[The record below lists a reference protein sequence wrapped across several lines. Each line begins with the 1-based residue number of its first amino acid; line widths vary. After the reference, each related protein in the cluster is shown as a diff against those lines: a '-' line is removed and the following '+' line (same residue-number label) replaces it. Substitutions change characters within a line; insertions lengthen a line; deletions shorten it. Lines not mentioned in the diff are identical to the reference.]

1 MIKIHLSRLLGE
13 KRWTQAD
20 LSRKTGI
27 RPNTISEI
35 YNELIERINI
45 DQLDIICEVL
55 DCDIS
60 DILEYIPNKKSRRK
74 ATPIRRP

>member
-1 MIKIHLSRLLGE
+1 MVKIHLSKLLGE

-20 LSRKTGI
+20 LARKTGI

-45 DQLDIICEVL
+45 DHIDKICDVL
-55 DCDIS
+55 ECDVC
-60 DILEYIPNKKSRRK
+60 DLMEHIPKKK
-74 ATPIRRP
+74 EHLK

>member
-1 MIKIHLSRLLGE
+1 MIRIHLSRLLGE

-35 YNELIERINI
+35 YHELNERVNLNHI
-45 DQLDIICEVL
+45 DKICEVL
-55 DCDIS
+55 ECDIS
-60 DILEYIPNKKSRRK
+60 DLLEFIPNRK
-74 ATPIRRP
+74 E

>member
-1 MIKIHLSRLLGE
+1 MIKIHLSRILGE

-20 LSRKTGI
+20 LARKTGI

-35 YNELIERINI
+35 YNELVERINI
-45 DQLDIICEVL
+45 DHLDIICEVL

-60 DILEYIPNKKSRRK
+60 EILEYVPNKKSKRRSM
-74 ATPIRRP
+74 